1 MTAEG
6 PAPRQSATGQSVTG
20 QEESRQ
26 AAIWQPVTWL
36 YVPGDR
42 PERFGKALASGAD
55 VVIVDLEDAVPA
67 TAKDA
72 ARANVVRLLTTPG
85 TGAAPDSGEGS
96 THDSRG
102 RTPHDPGDGS
112 THDSSHDHRGGSRD
126 GPAGGRAHGPVSGPQ
141 VHVRIN
147 HPRGPHGAADLAA
160 LAALAAGAT
169 GPHAIRVPKVADP
182 ADVDL
187 VRDRL
192 GPAAPPLH
200 CLIESARG
208 VENAARIAARPGV
221 GGVAL
226 GEADLAA
233 ELGLRG
239 EAAFA
244 WIRSRLVVAAAAA
257 GLPAPAM
264 AVYTDIRDDEGLLAS
279 CLAGRDLGLFGRTA
293 IHPRQL
299 PVIRRAFIP
308 TAAEVARARAI
319 VTAARAGA
327 AGGSGAIALPDGGFV
342 DAPIVAS
349 ARRILGLAERLGV

>member
-1 MTAEG
+1 M
-6 PAPRQSATGQSVTG
+6 PGQGVPW
-20 QEESRQ
+20 Q
-26 AAIWQPVTWL
+26 AVTWL

-42 PERFGKALASGAD
+42 PERFGKALAGGAD
-55 VVIVDLEDAVPA
+55 VVIVDLEDAVLPPAKA
-67 TAKDA
+67 TA
-72 ARANVVRLLTTPG
+72 RENVVRLLTTLANRDHTPG
-85 TGAAPDSGEGS
+85 GIDGPAPNPAGGATSGP
-96 THDSRG
+96 TAG
-102 RTPHDPGDGS
+102 RM
-112 THDSSHDHRGGSRD
+112 GGPASGPTAGRMG
-126 GPAGGRAHGPVSGPQ
+126 GPAGGPVTGPVGGPAGGMVSGPQ

-147 HPRGPHGAADLAA
+147 HPRGAHGAADLAA
-160 LAALAAGAT
+160 LAALAAGAM
-169 GPHAIRVPKVADP
+169 GPHAVRVPKVEGP
-182 ADVDL
+182 GDVDL

-192 GPAAPPLH
+192 GPAAPPLY
-200 CLIESARG
+200 CLIESALG
-208 VENAARIAARPGV
+208 VENAARVAARPGV

-233 ELGLRG
+233 ELGVRG

-299 PVIRRAFIP
+299 PVIRRAFTP

-319 VTAARAGA
+319 VSAARAGA
-327 AGGSGAIALPDGGFV
+327 ADGSGAIALPDGGFV
-342 DAPIVAS
+342 DAPVLAS
-349 ARRILGLAERLGV
+349 ARRTLVLAERLGV